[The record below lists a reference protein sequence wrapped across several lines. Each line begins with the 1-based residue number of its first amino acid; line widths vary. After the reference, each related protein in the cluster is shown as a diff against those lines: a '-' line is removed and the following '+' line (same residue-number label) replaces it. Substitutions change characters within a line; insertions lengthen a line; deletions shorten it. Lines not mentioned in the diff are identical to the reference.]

1 MPVAI
6 PFTADDVTRLAD
18 LLNDEAWYLIC
29 QDVDKRGAAVDMLH
43 RWTDDGHPASTLSPL
58 RFRGAYGTR
67 ELQDVITDNLLDPE
81 EGDVLPE
88 VPGDVYSTDD
98 GLTVVTP
105 AGPWVINYE
114 QAIKLNSALGAMLA
128 FTLTQPWSADD
139 PSTILSRGR
148 RPVAEEG

>member
-1 MPVAI
+1 MTTI
-6 PFTADDVTRLAD
+6 PFTKTDVDRVAD
-18 LLNDEAWYLIC
+18 LLNGAWHLIGM
-29 QDVDKRGAAVDMLH
+29 DFDARMAAVDMLH
-43 RWTDDGHPASTLSPL
+43 QWTEAGRPASDLSPL
-58 RFRGAYGTR
+58 RFRGVFGTAALR
-67 ELQDVITDNLLDPE
+67 DILFDNIITENDED
-81 EGDVLPE
+81 DTPE
-88 VPGDVYSTDD
+88 VPGDVYETDL

-105 AGPWVINYE
+105 HGRWVINYE